1 MKHNAADPN
10 DPLIGVAEVAGG
22 AAAVVSAPAAGAAK
36 TSKGAANTVAAT
48 VFMIFLDIL
57 LPYHEL
63 LWCPRLPGCAAE
75 LADVTA
81 IASHAESALRHPIG
95 SSVKQ

>member
-1 MKHNAADPN
+1 MHQMTLPRLKHHAADPN
-10 DPLIGVAEVAGG
+10 DPSIGVAEVAGG
-22 AAAVVSAPAAGAAK
+22 AGAVASALAAGAAK

-63 LWCPRLPGCAAE
+63 L
-75 LADVTA
+75 
-81 IASHAESALRHPIG
+81 
-95 SSVKQ
+95 